1 MVDGLWNKVCV
12 GAGRRVAIIVN
23 LLSLIGVSDRTTY
36 ITQYTQHIL
45 HNTYTNICD
54 PRMLGWIMGGAAMF
68 IDMTISIR
76 LQL

>member
-1 MVDGLWNKVCV
+1 MGGVDGLWNKVCV

-45 HNTYTNICD
+45 HNTHNIYYTIHTQIFVTQGC
-54 PRMLGWIMGGAAMF
+54 LAGLWGGCNVC
-68 IDMTISIR
+68 
-76 LQL
+76 